1 MRMSDV
7 IEDFIKDLFEEDES
21 DYVEIQRNELAQH
34 FNCVPSQINYV
45 ISTRFKP
52 SQGYYVESKRGGGG
66 NIKIRKINNTKSDY
80 IMHIINNIGKTITV
94 NDIDILLSDFLT
106 YNIITQQEAKL
117 LKVATSDNVLR
128 LNSEIKDTKDIMAY
142 IEKALSESNASLK
155 LKELEDAEMIKINSL
170 NENYQSYDSVVIA
183 GGNNGKLGKEQYENI
198 DKILIE
204 TLKDKDKNIVGV
216 QESNTKFS
224 YVDLYFNDKVTTID
238 NVDEGIGKLSLV
250 MVLQDSSIAGKFGKL
265 EGSDS
270 IIPYKK

>member
-1 MRMSDV
+1 MKIQPLKIGTKTAKVPV
-7 IEDFIKDLFEEDES
+7 IQGGMGVGISLGNLAGAVAKEGGIGIISAAQPGFREEDFIKDLFEEDES

-66 NIKIRKINNTKSDY
+66 NIKIKKINNTKSDY

-128 LNSEIKDTKDIMAY
+128 LP
-142 IEKALSESNASLK
+142 
-155 LKELEDAEMIKINSL
+155 KELKDETRARIFKNMLL
-170 NENYQSYDSVVIA
+170 N
-183 GGNNGKLGKEQYENI
+183 
-198 DKILIE
+198 IE
-204 TLKDKDKNIVGV
+204 
-216 QESNTKFS
+216 
-224 YVDLYFNDKVTTID
+224 
-238 NVDEGIGKLSLV
+238 
-250 MVLQDSSIAGKFGKL
+250 
-265 EGSDS
+265 
-270 IIPYKK
+270 